1 MANVLK
7 AVLRPAKMASPI
19 TLKVTEDVIIEPNV
33 ATNVEVSFD
42 VDKASSSGIDLITN
56 AIVEETQ
63 DKSKSLK
70 FDSKFEGLTKKG
82 KFPGTRRS
90 TTYKPRIHYSSCF
103 EREID

>member
-7 AVLRPAKMASPI
+7 AVLRPAKPI
-19 TLKVTEDVIIEPNV
+19 TLEVTEDVIIEPNV

-42 VDKASSSGIDLITN
+42 VDKASSSGIDLIKN

-70 FDSKFEGLTKKG
+70 FDSKFEGLTKKRKVSWHSKKHHLQATNTLFVMLRAG
-82 KFPGTRRS
+82 N
-90 TTYKPRIHYSSCF
+90 
-103 EREID
+103 